1 MTRPLALA
9 ALLLALPLPLQAQ
22 AQAQAENARQCAP
35 REALVALLADRYGE
49 SRLALGL
56 AANNAVVEIF
66 TNPETGSWTIT
77 GTLPSGVSCLI
88 ASGEAWQTL
97 AESLIQGEG
106 A

>member
-22 AQAQAENARQCAP
+22 AENARQCAP
-35 REALVALLADRYGE
+35 REALIALLADRYGE
-49 SRLALGL
+49 SRQALGL

-66 TNPETGSWTIT
+66 ANPETGSWTIT

-88 ASGEAWQTL
+88 ASGEAWQAL